1 LVTPDRSNHS
11 QHESFEMAQKIYRID
26 PTKDA
31 RWSRFVE
38 LHPKASVFLTVGWL
52 QTLRRTYGYAPLA
65 FTTSP
70 PDTELENGIAFCYI
84 NSWLTGCRLV
94 SLPFSDH
101 CEPLCDSPDELDFLL
116 RYLHTTRDQQNL
128 RYVEFRPING
138 IFSQLAPAA
147 GFLPGA
153 KFFLHRLDLRP
164 NLDEVFANLDK
175 NSVQRRIHHAE
186 RAGLIEKCG
195 RSEELLR
202 EFYRLFVITRA
213 RHQLPPTPYAWF
225 KNLIQNLGEALEIR
239 VAYKDDA
246 PAAAILTL
254 RFRDVLYYKYGCSD
268 ERLHKLGA
276 TPWLFWN
283 AISAAKLSGANEF
296 DMGRTEEG
304 NAGLLTFKNHW
315 VPTPEPLVY
324 WSYPE
329 TSAVGSVEGWKMKT
343 AIRIFSIMPRKLMA
357 LTGSLVYRHIG

>member
-1 LVTPDRSNHS
+1 
-11 QHESFEMAQKIYRID
+11 
-26 PTKDA
+26 
-31 RWSRFVE
+31 
-38 LHPKASVFLTVGWL
+38 VFHTVGWL
-52 QTLRRTYGYAPLA
+52 RTLKRTYGYEPLA

-70 PDTELENGIAFCYI
+70 PGDELENGITFCRI
-84 NSWLTGCRLV
+84 NSWLTGRRLV

-153 KFFLHRLDLRP
+153 KFSLHRLDLRP
-164 NLDEVFANLDK
+164 NLDEVFTSLDK
-175 NSVQRRIHHAE
+175 DSVQRRIHHAE
-186 RAGLIEKCG
+186 RAGLIEKRG

-202 EFYRLFVITRA
+202 DFYRLFVITRG

-225 KNLIQNLGEALEIR
+225 QNLIQGMGEALEIR
-239 VAYKDDA
+239 TGYKDGT

-268 ERLHKLGA
+268 EQLHKLGA
-276 TPWLFWN
+276 TPWLLWN

-304 NAGLLTFKNHW
+304 NTGLLTFKNHW
-315 VPTPEPLVY
+315 VLGPEPLEY
-324 WSYPE
+324 WTYPE
-329 TSAVGSVEGWKMKT
+329 ISAVGSAEGWKMK
-343 AIRIFSIMPRKLMA
+343 AAKRIFSVMPRKLMA
-357 LTGSLVYRHIG
+357 LTGRMVYRHIG

>member
-1 LVTPDRSNHS
+1 
-11 QHESFEMAQKIYRID
+11 
-26 PTKDA
+26 
-31 RWSRFVE
+31 
-38 LHPKASVFLTVGWL
+38 VFHTVGWL
-52 QTLRRTYGYAPLA
+52 RTLKRTYGYEPLA

-70 PDTELENGIAFCYI
+70 PGDELENGITFCRI
-84 NSWLTGCRLV
+84 NSWLTGRRLV

-153 KFFLHRLDLRP
+153 KFSLHRLDLRP
-164 NLDEVFANLDK
+164 NLDEVFTSLDK
-175 NSVQRRIHHAE
+175 DSVQRRIHHAE
-186 RAGLIEKCG
+186 RAGLIEKRG

-202 EFYRLFVITRA
+202 DFYRLFVITRG
-213 RHQLPPTPYAWF
+213 RNQLPPTPYAWF
-225 KNLIQNLGEALEIR
+225 QNLIQGMGEALEIR
-239 VAYKDDA
+239 TGYKDGT

-268 ERLHKLGA
+268 EQLHKLGA
-276 TPWLFWN
+276 TPWLLWN

-304 NAGLLTFKNHW
+304 NTGLLTFKNHW
-315 VPTPEPLVY
+315 VLGPEPLEY
-324 WSYPE
+324 WTYPE
-329 TSAVGSVEGWKMKT
+329 ISAVGSAEGWKMK
-343 AIRIFSIMPRKLMA
+343 AAKRIFSVMPRKLMA
-357 LTGSLVYRHIG
+357 LTGRMVYRHIG